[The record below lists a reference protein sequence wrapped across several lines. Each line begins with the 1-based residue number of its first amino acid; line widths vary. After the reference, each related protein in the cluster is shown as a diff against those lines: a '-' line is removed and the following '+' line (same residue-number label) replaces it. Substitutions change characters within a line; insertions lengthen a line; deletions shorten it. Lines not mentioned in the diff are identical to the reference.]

1 MAPSSPPV
9 RDDDMAEVADDFE
22 DDIDEVQDLEDVDD
36 EIDAEDLFGENMM
49 RSSHLHPNT
58 DSQGLPRKRG
68 SGFLRSYKSRRR

>member
-1 MAPSSPPV
+1 LAPSSPPL

-49 RSSHLHPNT
+49 RYCIL
-58 DSQGLPRKRG
+58 
-68 SGFLRSYKSRRR
+68 